1 MNSIPGSLKWQMLL
15 PMAAAFVLCLLV
27 LSWLMLAH
35 LREGARQ
42 ADEHQLAFTKHIAY
56 ELDTQL
62 EVAKAALETV
72 ASQLS
77 AYSGQDVSIWL
88 AQGKGV
94 EAAFFDQGLYFFDAK
109 GRRHLH
115 SLDSSLDPDF
125 ETALE
130 SLSRRWVGLCIRL
143 DEPVIS
149 IPIRL
154 HQGQGATR
162 KQGQKTSPAMLL
174 ALMVM
179 PIRGEHG
186 EVIGALAGAMDMNRP
201 EFLGSLAR
209 TPVGKT
215 GYFFVSA
222 WDGTLLM
229 HPDEQLL
236 MRSDI
241 QPVPVQLLE
250 QASYGVHAV
259 LETRSHDN
267 ARVLSSLIKLQS
279 TGWVLGANVPAEDA
293 YAAYYRQVYVF
304 LVVIALGV
312 VMALLGTWL
321 LMRFVIQPLNT
332 FTFALKEFDVGKGVL
347 PEVQFATQTLEIL
360 HLLSSFNQ
368 LVRRLN
374 QGYREMALANTI
386 FEHAHE
392 GILITDPAQRILK
405 VNAAF
410 CRITGYLP
418 QEVIGQTPR
427 ILSSGKHDFAFYR
440 SLWRTIERKGV
451 WQGIL
456 EDRRQDGEP
465 FLAQSRISQVVN
477 AEGEVSNYVS
487 VFTDLSEIR
496 QAQDRLEAITSS
508 DVLTGLLS
516 RTVFVERLKTAMA
529 LEDEQ
534 GGLLALA
541 YVDMDDFKSINDEH
555 GQQLGDALLVEVAGR
570 LRDLVGEKDCLA
582 RLGGDEFMLLLV
594 GMDSQEAYL
603 ARLMAVL
610 ESLSRPYQLDG
621 HRLETGASIGVS
633 FYPADDSDADIL
645 IRHASQ
651 ALYQA
656 KNDGRGRIGCF
667 DVVKSQAI
675 QNRSHVLER
684 IREGLAKNE
693 MLLYYQPKVNLLSG
707 QVVGAEALLRWHHP
721 EQGLLPP
728 AYFLEPFADHEVILE
743 IGDWVIDEALRQMSA
758 WQQAGLVLP
767 VSVNLSARH
776 LVRPGFNQ
784 QLQDQLQ
791 RYPELWPQWLEIEI
805 LESDVLLDIT
815 HIQQAIREAQA
826 FGVSFALDD
835 FGTGYS
841 SLAYLKNIPANTLKI
856 DRSFVRDMMIDKDD
870 LAIVQG
876 VIQLANVFQRQVVA
890 EGVET
895 TEHEVALLSLGC
907 TLAQGFGIARPMPAA
922 DLPVWIGAYELG
934 KTHPMQVRA
943 RCIKAEDFAAKL
955 GVGMASGAK

>member
-1 MNSIPGSLKWQMLL
+1 MFLRSVKWQMLL
-15 PMAAAFVLCLLV
+15 LMAGTFTLSLLV
-27 LSWLMLAH
+27 FGWLMLAH
-35 LREGARQ
+35 LQDDTRQ
-42 ADEHQLAFTKHIAY
+42 TAEHQLVLTKRIAQ
-56 ELDTQL
+56 ELDTRL
-62 EVAKAALETV
+62 ESAQAALKAV
-72 ASQLS
+72 ASQLPLQLL
-77 AYSGQDVSIWL
+77 AGGQDPSDWL
-88 AQGKGV
+88 AQRPGIQV
-94 EAAFFDQGLYFFDAK
+94 AFFDQGLYLFDAQ
-109 GRRHLH
+109 GRRL
-115 SLDSSLDPDF
+115 S
-125 ETALE
+125 ALKPGLE
-130 SLSRRWVGLCIRL
+130 AGAEAILGPLFRRWIGLCMRL

-149 IPIRL
+149 IPVRL
-154 HQGQGATR
+154 DQDQGKTP
-162 KQGQKTSPAMLL
+162 KQPLLL
-174 ALMVM
+174 ALIAV
-179 PIRGEHG
+179 PVQDGNG
-186 EVIGALAGAMDMNRP
+186 KVIGAMAGAMDMNRP
-201 EFLGSLAR
+201 EFLGGLAR
-209 TPVGKT
+209 ISLGET

-222 WDGTLLM
+222 WDKTLIM
-229 HPDEQLL
+229 HPDERLWMRRDVLPVPAQLL
-236 MRSDI
+236 GQASHGAHT
-241 QPVPVQLLE
+241 LLE
-250 QASYGVHAV
+250 AKA
-259 LETRSHDN
+259 HDGT
-267 ARVLSSLIKLQS
+267 RVLSSLIKLQS
-279 TGWVLGANVPAEDA
+279 TGWVLGGNLPTHEA
-293 YAAYYRQVYVF
+293 YAAFYRQAYILLAF
-304 LVVIALGV
+304 IGLGIAMAALV
-312 VMALLGTWL
+312 TWL
-321 LMRFVIQPLNT
+321 LMRLFVNPLAA
-332 FTFALKEFDVGKGVL
+332 FALELKNLDVSGEAL
-347 PEVQFATQTLEIL
+347 PELDASTRTFELQNLLE
-360 HLLSSFNQ
+360 SFNQ
-368 LVRRLN
+368 LIRRLN
-374 QGYREMALANTI
+374 QGYREMTLASNI

-392 GILITDPAQRILK
+392 GIMVTDADQRIIK

-418 QEVIGQTPR
+418 QEALGQTPR
-427 ILSSGKHDFAFYR
+427 LLSSGKQDFAFYR
-440 SLWRTIERKGV
+440 SMWRTIERKGV
-451 WQGIL
+451 WQGEL
-456 EDRRQDGEP
+456 WNCRQDGE
-465 FLAQSRISQVVN
+465 LYLEHLRITKVLNAQ
-477 AEGEVSNYVS
+477 GEIANYVG
-487 VFTDLSEIR
+487 VFTDLNEVR
-496 QAQDRLEAITSS
+496 QAQNMLETVTSS
-508 DVLTGLLS
+508 DVLTGLS
-516 RTVFVERLKTAMA
+516 NRAVFVEQLKTAMA
-529 LEDEQ
+529 LVDGQ

-767 VSVNLSARH
+767 VSINLSARH

-784 QLQDQLQ
+784 QLQDQLR

-943 RCIKAEDFAAKL
+943 RCIKVEDFAAKL
-955 GVGMASGAK
+955 GVGMASVAK